1 MKKRTPRWEDLLTL
15 TVLARSG
22 NYSAAARELG
32 LTHATI
38 ARRIQRLE
46 AALGSVLTARRD
58 AALQFTEAGRL
69 ALATATEMEK
79 IAGRLDRT
87 LAARPAGL
95 DGRIRITAT
104 ETLGTYFYLPR
115 LIEFHRRNPGIV
127 VEMALDSRTLSLAK
141 RRADIAIRLARPSEE
156 GLVAKRLGTLG
167 YGLYMRRDHPYLRGA
182 GGKIGVKPESPIPI
196 CRYDESLTEL
206 PESRW
211 IAERLPLAQCVFRAN
226 SLMALAQAVRYG
238 WGAGLIPCFLA
249 DEASELKC
257 LSDRSVV
264 TREIWLAYPEEFR
277 DIPRYRALIDWL
289 VAASSD
295 AADSLAGR
303 SGS

>member
-1 MKKRTPRWEDLLTL
+1 MLTL
-15 TVLARSG
+15 AVLARSG

-46 AALGSVLTARRD
+46 EAVGTVLTARRD
-58 AALQFTEAGRL
+58 AGLQLTEAGRL
-69 ALATATEMEK
+69 ALAAAAEMEK
-79 IAGRLDRT
+79 IAGRLNRT

-115 LIEFHRRNPGIV
+115 LIEFHRHNPGIV
-127 VEMALDSRTLSLAK
+127 IEMALDSRTLSLAK
-141 RRADIAIRLARPSEE
+141 RRADLAIRLARPSEE
-156 GLVAKRLGTLG
+156 GLVAKRIGTMG
-167 YGLYMRRDHPYLRGA
+167 YGLYMRRDHPALSSA
-182 GGKIGVKPESPIPI
+182 DGKDVLKSGSPIPI
-196 CRYDESLTEL
+196 CRFDESLTEL

-211 IAERLPLAQCVFRAN
+211 IAEQLSQARCVFRAN

-249 DEASELKC
+249 EEASELVC
-257 LSDRSVV
+257 LSDGAVV
-264 TREIWLAYPEEFR
+264 SREIWLAYPEEFR
-277 DIPRYRALIDWL
+277 DVPRYRAIIDWL
-289 VAASSD
+289 VAISND
-295 AADSLAGR
+295 AAGFLAG
-303 SGS
+303 